1 VQISFGARLLWKKI
15 EEFQKLLEFFFLFK
29 VRYFTFLVSCLNY
42 KKEEQGEQEGNRRVV
57 FSLRKLGEQAGDE
70 IA

>member
-1 VQISFGARLLWKKI
+1 MEENRGIPKI
-15 EEFQKLLEFFFLFK
+15 TRVFFFLFK